1 MTKAENHK
9 RLPTLYSLSLVS
21 KMIRNTVQ
29 PLLYKEFAVG
39 YGLPRVMG
47 PKSQLRRLESFINT
61 IAIRRDLAAAVK
73 RAYIG
78 IHLDFPV

>member
-1 MTKAENHK
+1 
-9 RLPTLYSLSLVS
+9 
-21 KMIRNTVQ
+21 
-29 PLLYKEFAVG
+29 VG
-39 YGLPRVMG
+39 YGLPHVMG